1 MTVSRPARYN
11 SEPFSFLFPYL
22 LSEREQKVTK
32 ETGKELLASLYG
44 ETSACRRSV
53 LSSTAWLHYV
63 LYKDYRWMFPKP
75 LSESPTIKWETDL
88 CAATHRRAHTA
99 VLVSASVVVRE
110 IYSLILKGHLVWM
123 LLVIIPKRKC
133 QKYCWAL
140 QVDILGI
147 LTKTGGKFYFS
158 LISDTLFFIL
168 SFQFLMSY
176 PLWPLFSPKLQ
187 NQRFKQIQL

>member
-1 MTVSRPARYN
+1 MRESRRWQRKQGK
-11 SEPFSFLFPYL
+11 SYL
-22 LSEREQKVTK
+22 H
-32 ETGKELLASLYG
+32 LYM
-44 ETSACRRSV
+44 EKQVHVAV
-53 LSSTAWLHYV
+53 LCCLPQ
-63 LYKDYRWMFPKP
+63 LGCIMFPKP
-75 LSESPTIKWETDL
+75 LSESPTIKWQTDL

-99 VLVSASVVVRE
+99 VLVSASVAVRE

-147 LTKTGGKFYFS
+147 LTKRGGKFYFS
-158 LISDTLFFIL
+158 LISDTWFFIL

-187 NQRFKQIQL
+187 NQRFKLIQL